1 MNLLNKLMLNAL
13 NPAIF
18 HVVHV
23 PSADILLCVTA
34 NELARD
40 CASVT
45 GSTQSFILTD
55 EVKARILRE
64 CGTEGMGTCG
74 AMFVSA
80 DMKSFV
86 PARALGDDFDACDFA
101 DEARK
106 CDCVAGCYKC
116 DW

>member
-1 MNLLNKLMLNAL
+1 MNLLNRLMLNTF
-13 NPAIF
+13 NPALF

-23 PSADILLCVTA
+23 PSADLLLCVTG

-40 CASVT
+40 CAPVT
-45 GSTQSFILTD
+45 GTTKSFVLDD

-64 CGTEGMGTCG
+64 CGTKGMGMCG
-74 AMFVSA
+74 AMFISA

-101 DEARK
+101 DEA
-106 CDCVAGCYKC
+106 CHV
-116 DW
+116 